1 MEIYDGVGKTVSDRL
16 NVQSHAYLGPGA
28 TARDAAEALLQA
40 DQDLFGGANTGILES
55 RLAARGYIEAVS
67 QAPYLEH
74 EPLNDTE
81 AVGTDVP
88 VAVVAI
94 STASS
99 IDSVRVVFSFGAEDE
114 QTLLLQPIDATH
126 FEGSLAL
133 PAEPGDVLY
142 RLEAFDTE
150 GRMSVLPES
159 PVQHYSFFVGPDTTP
174 PGVVHDPIETVSTV
188 AWPPAVTVI
197 ATDNIGVAG
206 VVVSYELRAAGGSL
220 VESGDFDLEA
230 GLEADTY
237 IGTFPIDRSAVPD
250 ESTIEYSILVTDAAQ
265 APNTRRDPDSGT
277 HHIDVSS
284 AGTLLSFDF
293 EQELPAL
300 QPSGTWVRGAPSS
313 PLRVAHSGSIL
324 WSTGAAGP
332 YPATPQL
339 SSLELPAL
347 DLTGTP
353 AYLVFW
359 HWHDF
364 EHEGTAL
371 PGEDNSGATLWD
383 GGNVKLS
390 VDGGPWEVADPVG
403 GYTGVLA
410 SGGGNPLLGESAFGG
425 YSFGWRRDIVALP
438 VGTDIR
444 VRFDFGT
451 DDSNSETS
459 VGFGGWY
466 IDDVMITT
474 DLPVDGEAPI
484 LEVAPAPR
492 IVQSTDASFVAL
504 TLRADDNTG
513 IERLELAVES
523 GAELLV
529 TTGRFA
535 MDLSDL
541 NVYQLLL
548 TTFGAEAGD
557 SLVYR
562 LRLRDFDGN
571 ETIVPAAG
579 ADPFV
584 VAFRTVETA
593 NVLAQAVG
601 SGAWTQSGSTW
612 RASATA
618 PAPGRV
624 YSGLVLAPLAVPEN
638 TEANRLVLTH
648 GYAFAEGSGGN
659 VKISADDGK
668 TWSVLTPEG
677 GYDDDWQ
684 TPTGHPL
691 TGEPIFQGAGFESV
705 ETFDVSVYRGR
716 SIRIRLDAGFP
727 GGTLEGAAATSYWR
741 LESVALESV
750 SADDEIEVP
759 AVFSLDANFPDPFSD
774 FTTITYT
781 LPSEDLVLL
790 GLYDVLGRRVQ
801 VLRYS
806 VLAPGTYTEQ
816 LPADGLANGVYFLV
830 LAAGERRAMERVTVV
845 R

>member
-1 MEIYDGVGKTVSDRL
+1 
-16 NVQSHAYLGPGA
+16 
-28 TARDAAEALLQA
+28 
-40 DQDLFGGANTGILES
+40 
-55 RLAARGYIEAVS
+55 
-67 QAPYLEH
+67 
-74 EPLNDTE
+74 
-81 AVGTDVP
+81 
-88 VAVVAI
+88 
-94 STASS
+94 
-99 IDSVRVVFSFGAEDE
+99 
-114 QTLLLQPIDATH
+114 
-126 FEGSLAL
+126 
-133 PAEPGDVLY
+133 
-142 RLEAFDTE
+142 
-150 GRMSVLPES
+150 
-159 PVQHYSFFVGPDTTP
+159 
-174 PGVVHDPIETVSTV
+174 
-188 AWPPAVTVI
+188 
-197 ATDNIGVAG
+197 
-206 VVVSYELRAAGGSL
+206 
-220 VESGDFDLEA
+220 
-230 GLEADTY
+230 
-237 IGTFPIDRSAVPD
+237 
-250 ESTIEYSILVTDAAQ
+250 
-265 APNTRRDPDSGT
+265 
-277 HHIDVSS
+277 
-284 AGTLLSFDF
+284 
-293 EQELPAL
+293 
-300 QPSGTWVRGAPSS
+300 
-313 PLRVAHSGSIL
+313 
-324 WSTGAAGP
+324 
-332 YPATPQL
+332 
-339 SSLELPAL
+339 
-347 DLTGTP
+347 
-353 AYLVFW
+353 
-359 HWHDF
+359 
-364 EHEGTAL
+364 
-371 PGEDNSGATLWD
+371 
-383 GGNVKLS
+383 
-390 VDGGPWEVADPVG
+390 
-403 GYTGVLA
+403 
-410 SGGGNPLLGESAFGG
+410 
-425 YSFGWRRDIVALP
+425 
-438 VGTDIR
+438 
-444 VRFDFGT
+444 
-451 DDSNSETS
+451 
-459 VGFGGWY
+459 
-466 IDDVMITT
+466 
-474 DLPVDGEAPI
+474 
-484 LEVAPAPR
+484 
-492 IVQSTDASFVAL
+492 
-504 TLRADDNTG
+504 
-513 IERLELAVES
+513 
-523 GAELLV
+523 
-529 TTGRFA
+529 
-535 MDLSDL
+535 
-541 NVYQLLL
+541 
-548 TTFGAEAGD
+548 
-557 SLVYR
+557 

-648 GYAFAEGSGGN
+648 GYTFAEGSGGN